1 MVATMKKPSQA
12 YRGNG
17 AHDWETVVNQKR
29 AHDDYGSGHTFRLRV
44 PSGWL
49 YSVVNADGESPNTVF
64 VPLPA
69 VVKHKV

>member
-1 MVATMKKPSQA
+1 MGTAKKPSQA

-17 AHDWETVVNQKR
+17 THDWETVVDQKR
-29 AHDDYGSGHTFRLRV
+29 SSGGYGSGHTFRLRV

-49 YSVVNADGESPNTVF
+49 YSVVNAMGESPNTVF